1 MPVDISIINPIN
13 VDIWDDM
20 LRSSKDYSFF
30 HSVAWAKVLKNSYGY
45 KPFYFYHGN
54 NNELSALIPFMQID
68 SILNGR
74 RGVSLPFSDFCEP
87 IVNGTAD
94 PDEIFSSVTD
104 FGRKYRWKYLEIRG
118 GQKLFSNMPSSASYY
133 HHYKNLSRDEEK
145 LFSSFSKVTKR
156 NIRKAIRMGLEIK
169 LSHSF
174 DSLKAFYKLNCYTR
188 KKHGLP
194 PQPFAFFN
202 EIFDQIVSTKN
213 GMVVLATKN
222 NQILAGAIF
231 FHFGRKA
238 VFKYGASNQQF
249 LHLRPN
255 NLIMCEAIKWY
266 AKNGYQFLSFGRTSP
281 GNHGLR
287 RYKAGWGTE
296 EQMVN
301 YYRYNLIR
309 EEFEAHNGISFDWL
323 NKIFKRLPIPILR
336 AIGSVLYSHMG

>member
-1 MPVDISIINPIN
+1 
-13 VDIWDDM
+13 
-20 LRSSKDYSFF
+20 
-30 HSVAWAKVLKNSYGY
+30 
-45 KPFYFYHGN
+45 
-54 NNELSALIPFMQID
+54 
-68 SILNGR
+68 
-74 RGVSLPFSDFCEP
+74 
-87 IVNGTAD
+87 
-94 PDEIFSSVTD
+94 
-104 FGRKYRWKYLEIRG
+104 
-118 GQKLFSNMPSSASYY
+118 
-133 HHYKNLSRDEEK
+133 
-145 LFSSFSKVTKR
+145 
-156 NIRKAIRMGLEIK
+156 MGLEIK